1 MNSECIEWLLADLDH
16 APTWCDLSTALTGED
31 LCEEA
36 ISGMTM
42 NVEIGNRI
50 CDRIQ
55 RGWVL
60 ERITR
65 RGADFKKVGFAELT
79 IMFAT

>member
-1 MNSECIEWLLADLDH
+1 MSDCIQWLLDDSDRRV
-16 APTWCDLSTALTGED
+16 TWGQLSVALTGED

-36 ISGMTM
+36 ISVMTM

-65 RGADFKKVGFAELT
+65 RGADFKRTGFAELT
-79 IMFAT
+79 IMFTA